1 MRSSSTDCGDDLC
14 SAPGSAA
21 LSTASTLLALAPF
34 ILTFGVVSLVVL
46 RKIFPQLSR
55 VQNSRDGEDHF
66 LPSDAPL
73 SLQQAHAEHGSKSLR
88 RRVAAAA
95 FSTTV
100 GLAAVLAE
108 LILCEISELVSP
120 YARATALKITVPT
133 LLFFLIVVIPFLEL
147 QSLVASSAWIL
158 QFAVFGLWLFT
169 FWSLGH
175 LVPIDGKDIHAS
187 VKMAKSQAQNTG
199 GLARACLERIGVI
212 GISLMALLSGF
223 ASVSSPWHTFG
234 SPASRR
240 PVTES
245 DISRK
250 QAGLDAT
257 NEMLLTKRHRL
268 QTLQRKVAESS
279 ANEKGGLVTK
289 VLGSIRGGGD
299 AGEIR
304 GLKLEISGLEAMEA
318 NLSNS
323 LSNLKSRQANSAR
336 AATPLGKLFVIPTY
350 IFSLY
355 CVYRILATT
364 LTSLRRLYSPSASF
378 SSSDPINRLLGL
390 LAKHWDPKLDQ
401 MAWARQISFLLSGV
415 ILAASANSALQT
427 FHIFAKWAPGL
438 LYQAQANLA
447 LLIGQISA
455 IYVISSALLLRS
467 NLPKEVGSAVGDAL
481 ESALEPGFVDR
492 WFEGW
497 FLLASIITAAGIYV
511 GRKIGEMG
519 EDWDDV
525 EMAEIGQKRSF
536 WAKLPAKPLLL
547 HQTQAT
553 YSYLTT
559 LSNPN
564 MDDDNNNDAIVDWAD
579 QLARFPTRTT
589 RTEKVQ
595 DWLYDFLKR
604 RTFNDREIEAFVLK
618 VYLDGEDIHT
628 LSKDEL
634 ESSFL
639 KSLYELGLEGK
650 SSRFDQMRR
659 YLLTDVIRAR
669 KQVFASVAYFASSL
683 SSGY

>member
-14 SAPGSAA
+14 SAPGSPA

-34 ILTFGVVSLVVL
+34 ILTFAVVSLVVL

-73 SLQQAHAEHGSKSLR
+73 SLQQAHAEHGTKSLR

-147 QSLVASSAWIL
+147 QSLVASSGWTFQRTAKGRIPRTAWVL
-158 QFAVFGLWLFT
+158 QFAVFGLWLFA

-187 VKMAKSQAQNTG
+187 VKMAKSQAQSTG

-240 PVTES
+240 PVSES
-245 DISRK
+245 DIARK

-279 ANEKGGLVTK
+279 AKEKGGLVTK
-289 VLGSIRGGGD
+289 MLGSIRGGGD

-304 GLKLEISGLEAMEA
+304 GLKLEITGLEAMEA

-336 AATPLGKLFVIPTY
+336 TATPLGKLLVIPTY
-350 IFSLY
+350 VFSLY

-401 MAWARQISFLLSGV
+401 IAWARQISFLLSGV

-497 FLLASIITAAGIYV
+497 FLLASIVTAAGIYV

-525 EMAEIGQKRSF
+525 EMAEIGQKRS
-536 WAKLPAKPLLL
+536 
-547 HQTQAT
+547 
-553 YSYLTT
+553 
-559 LSNPN
+559 
-564 MDDDNNNDAIVDWAD
+564 
-579 QLARFPTRTT
+579 
-589 RTEKVQ
+589 
-595 DWLYDFLKR
+595 
-604 RTFNDREIEAFVLK
+604 
-618 VYLDGEDIHT
+618 
-628 LSKDEL
+628 
-634 ESSFL
+634 
-639 KSLYELGLEGK
+639 
-650 SSRFDQMRR
+650 
-659 YLLTDVIRAR
+659 
-669 KQVFASVAYFASSL
+669 
-683 SSGY
+683 